1 MSKQFNHPHEHLFL
15 LIFSYSASVRSKRY
29 SDPGAEEY
37 LESGVLQFFSMKFSG
52 EFSNGKPMSVYGFV
66 AVRDDVDHLR
76 NYVFNRSRE
85 NAYEVFPV
93 S

>member
-1 MSKQFNHPHEHLFL
+1 
-15 LIFSYSASVRSKRY
+15 
-29 SDPGAEEY
+29 
-37 LESGVLQFFSMKFSG
+37 
-52 EFSNGKPMSVYGFV
+52 V

-93 S
+93 SWFDLVWEKNYSLYVSCGYS